1 MARINCGPSFPK
13 GEGSRKMEST
23 IVAIST
29 APGEGGIGIVRISG
43 ERSRDYLDQIFVAK
57 NSKGLEPRC
66 LTYGHIISPQKPG
79 QVIDECLAVFFPGP
93 KTYTGE
99 DLAEIQCHGS
109 MVALRKVLKTVQ
121 ELGASL
127 AEPGEF
133 TKRAFLNGRL
143 DLSQAEAV
151 IDLIKAK
158 TEKGFQVAM
167 DQLEGTTSLK
177 IRELR
182 EKTRDLMVQITVNI
196 EYPEEDIEEITYGQ
210 MEDAILS
217 ISNDIKK
224 LLDTA
229 HTGRI
234 LKEGLAVAIIG
245 KPNVGKSSL
254 MNALLK
260 ENRAIVTEIPGTTR
274 DTIEEWLSIRNIPL
288 RIIDTAGIRETDDL
302 VEKIGIEKAKQSF
315 MKADL
320 VVLVLDGSQELSSE
334 DKMIMELVKDQSV
347 IVLLNKRDLGKA
359 VNHQAVE
366 GHLPKATIVETSV
379 TEEMGISEIEDKI
392 EEMVYGGRVKQEA
405 DIIITQVRHQE
416 LLEKA
421 GQSCKDALVMIHQ
434 KEALDFI
441 EVDIRNAHEA
451 LGEIIG
457 ETVKDDVINEVFNRF
472 CLGK

>member
-1 MARINCGPSFPK
+1 MARIVCGPSFPK
-13 GEGSRKMEST
+13 GEEMEST

-29 APGEGGIGIVRISG
+29 APGEGGIGIIRISG
-43 ERSRDYLDQIFVAK
+43 EKSKEYLDEIFVAK
-57 NSKGLEPRC
+57 NPENSQNRC
-66 LTYGHIISPQKPG
+66 LSYGHIMDPQKPG
-79 QVIDECLAVFFPGP
+79 EIIDECLAVFFPGP

-99 DLAEIQCHGS
+99 DVVEIQCHGS
-109 MVALRKVLKTVQ
+109 MIALGKILKCVQ
-121 ELGASL
+121 KLGASL

-167 DQLEGTTSLK
+167 EQLEGSTSLK

-182 EKTRDLMVQITVNI
+182 EKTLDIMVKITVNI
-196 EYPEEDIEEITYGQ
+196 EYPEEDIEEITYG
-210 MEDAILS
+210 EIEKEVLS
-217 ISNDIKK
+217 VSKGIKK
-224 LLDTA
+224 LLDTS

-288 RIIDTAGIRETDDL
+288 RIIDTAGIRETEDL

-320 VVLVLDGSQELSSE
+320 VILVLDGSQELSVE
-334 DKMIMELVKDQSV
+334 DEMIMELVKNQQV
-347 IVLLNKRDLGKA
+347 VVLLNKRDLGKA
-359 VNHQAVE
+359 INHDQVQD
-366 GHLPKATIVETSV
+366 HLANGTIIETSV
-379 TEEMGISEIEDKI
+379 TEEMGITEIEDKI
-392 EEMVYGGRVKQEA
+392 EEMVYGGRVKQEEN
-405 DIIITQVRHQE
+405 ILITQVRHQE

-421 GQSCKDALVMIHQ
+421 AQSCEDAIAMIQ
-434 KEALDFI
+434 RKEALDFI
-441 EVDIRNAHEA
+441 EVDIKNAHDA

>member
-1 MARINCGPSFPK
+1 MARIICGPSFPK
-13 GEGSRKMEST
+13 GEEMEST

-29 APGEGGIGIVRISG
+29 APGEGGIGIIRISG
-43 ERSRDYLDQIFVAK
+43 EKSKEYLDQIFVAK
-57 NSKGLEPRC
+57 NPESSQIRC
-66 LTYGHIISPQKPG
+66 LAYGHVVNPKKQG
-79 QVIDECLAVFFPGP
+79 DVIDECLAVFFPGP

-99 DLAEIQCHGS
+99 DVVEIQCHGS
-109 MVALRKVLKTVQ
+109 MIALKRILKTVQ
-121 ELGASL
+121 DLGASL
-127 AEPGEF
+127 ADPGEF

-167 DQLEGTTSLK
+167 EQLEGSTSLK

-182 EKTRDLMVQITVNI
+182 EKTLDIMVQITVNI

-210 MEDAILS
+210 MEEEVQS
-217 ISNDIKK
+217 VSRGIKI

-234 LKEGLAVAIIG
+234 FKEGLAVAIIG

-288 RIIDTAGIRETDDL
+288 RIIDTAGIRETEDL

-315 MKADL
+315 KKADL
-320 VVLVLDGSQELSSE
+320 VILVLDGSQDLSVE
-334 DKMIMELVKDQSV
+334 DEMIMDLVKNQQV
-347 IVLLNKRDLGKA
+347 MVLLNKRDLGKA
-359 VNHQAVE
+359 INHDAVQD
-366 GHLPKATIVETSV
+366 HLPNATVLETSV
-379 TEEMGISEIEDKI
+379 TEEMGITEIEDKI
-392 EEMVYGGRVKQEA
+392 EEMVYGGRVKQEEN
-405 DIIITQVRHQE
+405 ILITQVRHQE

-421 GQSCKDALVMIHQ
+421 AQSCEDAIAMIRQ

-441 EVDIRNAHEA
+441 EVDIKNAHEA

>member
-1 MARINCGPSFPK
+1 MARIECGLSFPK
-13 GEGSRKMEST
+13 GENVEAT

-29 APGEGGIGIVRISG
+29 APGEGGIGIIRISG
-43 ERSRDYLDQIFVAK
+43 ERSKEYLEQIFVSKSGK
-57 NSKGLEPRC
+57 NLEDRH
-66 LTYGHIISPQKPG
+66 LTYGHIMNPKNKG
-79 QVIDECLAVFFPGP
+79 EVIDECLAVFFPGP

-99 DLAEIQCHGS
+99 DIVEIQCHGS

-121 ELGASL
+121 NLGASL

-167 DQLEGTTSLK
+167 EQLEGSTSLK

-196 EYPEEDIEEITYGQ
+196 EYPEEDIEEITYDKLEAEIQ
-210 MEDAILS
+210 S
-217 ISNDIKK
+217 ISEGINK

-260 ENRAIVTEIPGTTR
+260 ENRAIVTEVPGTTR

-288 RIIDTAGIRETDDL
+288 RIIDTAGIRETEDL

-320 VVLVLDGSQELSSE
+320 VLLVLDGSQNLSDE
-334 DKMIMELVKDQSV
+334 DEMIMDLVRDQSV
-347 IVLLNKRDLGKA
+347 MVLLNKRDLGKA
-359 VNHQAVE
+359 VNHDAVQK
-366 GHLPKATIVETSV
+366 HLPTATIIETSV
-379 TEEMGISEIEDKI
+379 TEEMGILEIEEKI
-392 EEMVYGGRVKQEA
+392 EDMVYGGKVKQEEN
-405 DIIITQVRHQE
+405 ILITQVRHQE

-421 GQSCKDALVMIHQ
+421 AKSCKDALVMIHQ

-457 ETVKDDVINEVFNRF
+457 ETVKDDIINEVFNRF

>member
-1 MARINCGPSFPK
+1 
-13 GEGSRKMEST
+13 MENT

-43 ERSRDYLDQIFVAK
+43 EKSKEILGQVFIAK
-57 NSKGLEPRC
+57 SEKKLENRR
-66 LTYGHIISPQKPG
+66 LTYGHIVNPYRPG
-79 QVIDECLAVFFPGP
+79 EVIDECLAVFFPGP

-99 DLAEIQCHGS
+99 DIVEIQCHGS
-109 MVALRKVLKTVQ
+109 MVALRKVLKTVE
-121 ELGASL
+121 ELGARL

-133 TKRAFLNGRL
+133 TKIAFLNGRL

-158 TEKGFQVAM
+158 TEKSFKVAM
-167 DQLEGTTSLK
+167 EQLEGSTSLK

-182 EKTRDLMVQITVNI
+182 EKTRDLMVEITVNI
-196 EYPEEDIEEITYGQ
+196 EYPEEDIEEITYDK
-210 MEDAILS
+210 MEKHINS
-217 ISNDIKK
+217 VRQGIEK
-224 LLDTA
+224 LLETA

-234 LKEGLAVAIIG
+234 IKEGLAVAIIG

-260 ENRAIVTEIPGTTR
+260 ENRAIVTEVPGTTR

-302 VEKIGIEKAKQSF
+302 VENIGIEKAKQSF
-315 MKADL
+315 IKADL
-320 VVLVLDGSQELSSE
+320 VLLVLDGSQKLSQE
-334 DKMIMELVKDQSV
+334 DQMIMGLVKDRPV
-347 IVLLNKRDLGKA
+347 MVLLNKRDLGKA
-359 VNHQAVE
+359 VNHHAVQN
-366 GHLPKATIVETSV
+366 HLPKAKIIETSV
-379 TEEMGISEIEDKI
+379 TEDMGILEIEEQI
-392 EEMVYGGRVKQEA
+392 EEMVYGGSVKQEEN
-405 DIIITQVRHQE
+405 ILITQVRHQE

-421 GQSCKDALVMIHQ
+421 GQSCSEAISMIHR

-441 EVDIRNAHEA
+441 EVDIRNVHDA

-457 ETVKDDVINEVFNRF
+457 ETVKEDVINEVFNRF

>member
-1 MARINCGPSFPK
+1 
-13 GEGSRKMEST
+13 MEAT

-29 APGEGGIGIVRISG
+29 PPGEGGIGIVRISG
-43 ERSRDYLDQIFVAK
+43 ERSKDYLDQIFLSK
-57 NSKGLEPRC
+57 NSKDLDPRR
-66 LTYGHIISPQKPG
+66 LTYGHIISPQEPG
-79 QVIDECLAVFFPGP
+79 QIIDECLAVYFPGP

-99 DLAEIQCHGS
+99 DLVEIQCHGS
-109 MVALRKVLKTVQ
+109 MVSLRKVLKTVQ

-158 TEKGFQVAM
+158 TEKSFEVAM
-167 DQLEGTTSLK
+167 DQLGGTTSSK
-177 IRELR
+177 IKELR

-196 EYPEEDIEEITYGQ
+196 EYPEEDIEEITYDQ
-210 MEDAILS
+210 MEDSILS
-217 ISNDIKK
+217 ISCEIQK
-224 LLDTA
+224 LLATA
-229 HTGRI
+229 HSGRI

-302 VEKIGIEKAKQSF
+302 VEKIGIEKAKESF

-347 IVLLNKRDLGKA
+347 MVLLNKRDLGKA

-366 GHLPKATIVETSV
+366 DHLPQATIVETSV
-379 TEEMGISEIEDKI
+379 TEEMGILEIEDKI
-392 EEMVYGGRVKQEA
+392 EEIVYGGWVKQEGN
-405 DIIITQVRHQE
+405 IIITQVRHQE

-421 GQSCKDALVMIHQ
+421 GQSCKDALVMIRQ

-441 EVDIRNAHEA
+441 EVDIRNAHES

>member
-1 MARINCGPSFPK
+1 
-13 GEGSRKMEST
+13 MEET

-29 APGEGGIGIVRISG
+29 APGEGGIGIIRISG
-43 ERSRDYLDQIFVAK
+43 EKSKEYLDQIFVSK
-57 NSKGLEPRC
+57 NSKDIENRR
-66 LTYGHIISPQKPG
+66 LTYGHAMNPQKQG
-79 QVIDECLAVFFPGP
+79 EIIDECLAVFFPGP

-99 DLAEIQCHGS
+99 DIVEIQCHGS
-109 MVALRKVLKTVQ
+109 MVALRKLLKTFQ
-121 ELGASL
+121 ILGARL

-167 DQLEGTTSLK
+167 NQLEGNTSLK

-182 EKTRDLMVQITVNI
+182 EKTRDLMVQIVVNI
-196 EYPEEDIEEITYGQ
+196 EYPEEDIEEITYSK
-210 MEDAILS
+210 MEKEIEAIKVG
-217 ISNDIKK
+217 IQK

-260 ENRAIVTEIPGTTR
+260 ENRAIVTEVPGTTR

-288 RIIDTAGIRETDDL
+288 RIIDTAGIRETEDL
-302 VEKIGIEKAKQSF
+302 VERLGIEKAKETF
-315 MKADL
+315 LKADL
-320 VVLVLDGSQELSSE
+320 VLLVLDGSQNLSSE
-334 DKMIMELVKDQSV
+334 DEMIMELVKDQPV
-347 IVLLNKRDLGKA
+347 MVLLNKRDLGKA
-359 VNHQAVE
+359 VNHNAVE
-366 GHLPKATIVETSV
+366 DRLPKATIIETSV
-379 TEEMGISEIEDKI
+379 PEEMGILEIEEKI
-392 EEMVYGGRVKQEA
+392 EEMVYGGEIKQEEN
-405 DIIITQVRHQE
+405 ILITQVRHQE

-421 GQSCKDALVMIHQ
+421 AQSCKDAIGMIHK

-441 EVDIRNAHEA
+441 EVDIRNAHDA

-457 ETVKDDVINEVFNRF
+457 ETVKEDIINEVFKRF